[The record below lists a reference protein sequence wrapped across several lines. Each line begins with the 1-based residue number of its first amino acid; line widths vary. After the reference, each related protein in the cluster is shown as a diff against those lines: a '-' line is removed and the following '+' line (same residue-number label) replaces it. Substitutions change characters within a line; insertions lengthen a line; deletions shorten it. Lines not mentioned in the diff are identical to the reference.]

1 MASTLR
7 VRLALWACLACVLL
21 VSLPARAQSE
31 DAGAPAPAVPDI
43 VPPVAIQ
50 AGSVPY
56 PEGGTGDAVVIVEIT
71 VDTTG
76 QVKQSKIVEGAE
88 PFTVAVLAEAPKWT
102 FAPARREDVPM
113 AARIRMRV
121 EFRAP
126 KPIPPPDLDAGAP
139 AAADAGRPKA
149 TAVITGTVEEPE
161 DVRVHGQRKELG
173 QTTMSAGEVRQMP
186 GAFGDA
192 FRAIEA
198 LPGVTPIL
206 SGAPYFFIRGAPPG
220 NTGYFIDG
228 VRVPI
233 LYHFALGPSVIHP
246 GLIDHVDFFPGGYP
260 ARYGR
265 FTGGILSGETKA
277 PARELHGEANIRL
290 FDTGVLAEAPFAN
303 GRGSVLIGG
312 RISYSALLLSL
323 AAPNTRVNYWDYQ
336 GRLAYRVSERD
347 TLSVF
352 AFGSYDEIL
361 NRDPFSSNTD
371 FYPLFRTEF
380 HRIDTRW
387 DHRTGRGNL
396 RTAVTFGVDNSL
408 VGSQQAS
415 SEVVAQT
422 FAMRSEYEERIS
434 PTAKVRFGAD
444 TVFYHYGVTGNSGN
458 LLQAFSTRDDVMY
471 GVRGDVVWRVH
482 PRIEVVPGIRFDM
495 FTSRP
500 AGQSQA
506 TLLSGKVGTRIPAVD
521 PRLASRITLSKKVSV
536 ISTFGVAHQPPSSA
550 IPIPGLDLGA
560 LDNGLQSSIQA
571 GQGLELALPL
581 DFSLTTTAF
590 VQNYFNLSDQFATC
604 ITVNGNQGSDS
615 CVSERVRGRGYGLEV
630 LLRRDLTKRITGWI
644 SYTLSRS
651 TRESTGPHVPGIDQN
666 IAAANSGEVL
676 AEFDRTHVLNLV
688 AAADLGG
695 GWRAGARFYYY
706 TGKPYTATQ
715 INGVPL
721 PPYNVDRLPDFW
733 RIDFRLEKKW
743 TLGTRGSIS
752 FVFEGLNVTFNRE
765 AISASCRQT
774 PGQIFDVCKPSY
786 LGPVAIPSIGVEGY
800 Y

>member
-1 MASTLR
+1 
-7 VRLALWACLACVLL
+7 
-21 VSLPARAQSE
+21 
-31 DAGAPAPAVPDI
+31 
-43 VPPVAIQ
+43 
-50 AGSVPY
+50 
-56 PEGGTGDAVVIVEIT
+56 
-71 VDTTG
+71 
-76 QVKQSKIVEGAE
+76 
-88 PFTVAVLAEAPKWT
+88 
-102 FAPARREDVPM
+102 
-113 AARIRMRV
+113 MRV

-126 KPIPPPDLDAGAP
+126 KPLPPPELDAGVRDT
-139 AAADAGRPKA
+139 ADAGRPKA

-192 FRAIEA
+192 FRALEA
-198 LPGVTPIL
+198 LPGVTPII

-277 PARELHGEANIRL
+277 PAREFHGEANIRL
-290 FDTGVLAEAPFAN
+290 FDTGVLGEAPFAN
-303 GRGSVLIGG
+303 GRGSVLVGG
-312 RISYSALLLSL
+312 RVSYSALLLSL

-336 GRLAYRVSERD
+336 GRVAYRVGERD

-361 NRDPFSSNTD
+361 NRDPFSRNTD

-396 RTAVTFGVDNSL
+396 RTAITVGVDNSL
-408 VGSQQAS
+408 VGSQDAA

-422 FAMRSEYEERIS
+422 LALRSDYEERLS
-434 PTAKVRFGAD
+434 PTAKLRFGAD
-444 TVFYHYGVTGNSGN
+444 TILYHYNVSGNTGN
-458 LLQAFSTRDDVMY
+458 LLQSFSTRDDVMF
-471 GVRGDVVWRVH
+471 GIRGDVVWRVH
-482 PRIEVVPGIRFDM
+482 PRIEVVPGIRLDM

-500 AGQSQA
+500 ASQSQA
-506 TLLSGKVGTRIPAVD
+506 SILSGKVGTRIPAVD

-571 GQGLELALPL
+571 GQGVELALPL
-581 DFSLTTTAF
+581 EFSLTTTAF

-604 ITVNGNQGSDS
+604 ITVTGGQADGS
-615 CVSERVRGRGYGLEV
+615 CVSARVRGRGYGLEV

-651 TRESTGPHVPGIDQN
+651 TRETTSPH
-666 IAAANSGEVL
+666 AAGVDLNLAASSSGEVL
-676 AEFDRTHVLNLV
+676 AEFDRTHVLNVV

-715 INGVPL
+715 VNQVPL

-743 TLGTRGSIS
+743 TLGARGSIS

-765 AISASCRQT
+765 AISANCRRT
-774 PGQIFDVCKPSY
+774 PGQLFDVCKPEY
-786 LGPVAIPSIGVEGY
+786 LGPVAIPSIGVEGFY
-800 Y
+800 